1 MRVPGYEG
9 GARRALRAMAIA
21 TSALAPSLGAQV
33 PAPITPQDAAAQRVT
48 PQGVAPQTR
57 AERPQDSVTIRAV
70 NVDLRTAVQLLG
82 QYLDRPVLFS
92 GQGGGGLVMLETP
105 KPVPRSDVVRL
116 LRGLL
121 DSHNYELVDDTASR
135 LYRARA
141 KDAPRSQPGP
151 AGLDSPRFPA
161 GGADG
166 TLQLSV
172 IRLKHARAS
181 DVANTVN
188 ALYGRG
194 SGLDRATRRPTLGD
208 ELRANQMM
216 SAGSTAPP
224 PPGVAGPQPT
234 PSTFTGDVTIV
245 PDTRANNLLIR
256 ANRADFALIEAA
268 VKEIDV
274 RPLQVLI
281 EVLIAEVRRDRSL
294 GLGVD
299 LDVPKSKLR
308 GRTDVQVGGAVGG
321 AGGNGTPG
329 LGEFVLNVMGVG
341 GMNADGFLK
350 FAAGRGNVAIVSRPV
365 VLTAN
370 NEEAQIVIG
379 SQRPFVQVSRSL
391 PTDGGARDQVVQ
403 YKDVG
408 TKLSV
413 RPTIS
418 GDGIVQLEVTQE
430 VSNAT
435 GETSFNAPVISTRSV
450 QTHLLVQDGQTVAL
464 GGLAD
469 RQKDVSRSGIPVLSY
484 LPVIGGLFGRTSY
497 ITSETELFVFLTPR
511 VIRTDEEAKRL
522 SNPLEER
529 ARRAKP

>member
-1 MRVPGYEG
+1 MRVPRSER
-9 GARRALRAMAIA
+9 GARRTLSALALA
-21 TSALAPSLGAQV
+21 TSALAPTVGAQV
-33 PAPITPQDAAAQRVT
+33 PAPITSQDAAAQRVT
-48 PQGVAPQTR
+48 PQGVAPPAR
-57 AERPQDSVTIRAV
+57 AERQQDSVTIRAV

-92 GQGGGGLVMLETP
+92 GQGGGMVMLETP

-141 KDAPRSQPGP
+141 KEAPRPQPGA
-151 AGLDSPRFPA
+151 AGFESPRFPGG

-166 TLQLSV
+166 AVQLSV

-194 SGLDRATRRPTLGD
+194 TGLDRATRRPTLAD

-216 SAGSTAPP
+216 PAGAPASAPP
-224 PPGVAGPQPT
+224 APAT

-256 ANRADFALIEAA
+256 ANRSDFALIESA

-299 LDVPKSKLR
+299 VDVPRSKLR
-308 GRTDVQVGGAVGG
+308 GRTDVQVGGGLGG
-321 AGGNGTPG
+321 AGGNGAAG
-329 LGEFVLNVMGVG
+329 LGEFVLNVMGIG

-379 SQRPFVQVSRSL
+379 SQRPFVQVSRAL

-464 GGLAD
+464 GGLSD

-497 ITSETELFVFLTPR
+497 VTSETELFVFLTPR
-511 VIRTDEEAKRL
+511 VIRTDDEAKRL